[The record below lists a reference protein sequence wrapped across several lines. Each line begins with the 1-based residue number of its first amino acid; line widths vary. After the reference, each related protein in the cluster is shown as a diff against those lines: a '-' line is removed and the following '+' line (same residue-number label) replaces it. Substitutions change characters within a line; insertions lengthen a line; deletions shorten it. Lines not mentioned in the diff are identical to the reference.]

1 MWIMSKTIVDRY
13 DKKLMIL
20 KYLHHLVQTLKK
32 IDNNTDGGTFG
43 VYSYFLEN
51 WCTTY
56 LQLLTN
62 DLYQN
67 TTLKSLL

>member
-1 MWIMSKTIVDRY
+1 MSKTIVDRY

-32 IDNNTDGGTFG
+32 NDNNTDGGTFG

-51 WCTTY
+51 
-56 LQLLTN
+56 
-62 DLYQN
+62 
-67 TTLKSLL
+67 